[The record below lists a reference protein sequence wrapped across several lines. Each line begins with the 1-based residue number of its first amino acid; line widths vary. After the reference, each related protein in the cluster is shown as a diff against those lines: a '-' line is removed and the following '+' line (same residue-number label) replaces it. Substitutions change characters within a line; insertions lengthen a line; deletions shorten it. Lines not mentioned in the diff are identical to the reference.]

1 MSNQRNNGFSAD
13 EMIEVCNLEK
23 SFGDRPVLK
32 DISFS
37 ARPGE
42 LIALLGPNGA
52 GKTTLMRILCGYL
65 PLDAGTVQF
74 DGIYF
79 AAGRQQI
86 LKQVGYMPENVPL
99 YSEMTVYEYLR
110 FVAGIYRM
118 KKEDFR
124 CALEETAAGL
134 EIVPVLDQKIH
145 TLSKGYKRR
154 TGLAAAVLHRPRA
167 LILDEPTEG
176 LDPNQK
182 IAVRQFLRDYAA
194 KNLIIIST
202 HLLEEAEAL
211 ATRVLVLA
219 GGQIRCDG
227 SVEDLRRCSDDGTL
241 PSAFY
246 RLTRETADEG
256 KGG

>member
-74 DGIYF
+74 DGIGF

-118 KKEDFR
+118 KK
-124 CALEETAAGL
+124 
-134 EIVPVLDQKIH
+134 KISVVR
-145 TLSKGYKRR
+145 LKRR
-154 TGLAAAVLHRPRA
+154 RPGWKSCRCWIRKSIPCPKA
-167 LILDEPTEG
+167 INVAPAWRR
-176 LDPNQK
+176 PFC
-182 IAVRQFLRDYAA
+182 IVRGR
-194 KNLIIIST
+194 
-202 HLLEEAEAL
+202 
-211 ATRVLVLA
+211 
-219 GGQIRCDG
+219 
-227 SVEDLRRCSDDGTL
+227 
-241 PSAFY
+241 
-246 RLTRETADEG
+246 
-256 KGG
+256 